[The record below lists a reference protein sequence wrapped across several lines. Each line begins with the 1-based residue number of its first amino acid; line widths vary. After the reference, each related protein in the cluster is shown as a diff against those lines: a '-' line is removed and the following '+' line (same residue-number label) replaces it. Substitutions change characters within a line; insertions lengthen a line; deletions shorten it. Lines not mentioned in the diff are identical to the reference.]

1 MRIGELAKRSGF
13 PVSTI
18 RYYERIGLLP
28 EPERTESGYRAYG
41 AGFVERLRFIKDG
54 QATGLRLGE
63 VSHLIKLRERGMS
76 TCEHSLALLR
86 NRVKEIDSQIETLGR
101 LRSQLEV
108 VIERADV
115 LDPERCTDPMRC
127 QVISLGPG

>member
-1 MRIGELAKRSGF
+1 MRISELAKRSGF

-28 EPERTESGYRAYG
+28 EPDRTESGYRDYRSDS
-41 AGFVERLRFIKDG
+41 VERLRFIRDG

-63 VSHLIKLRERGMS
+63 VSHLIRLRERGMS

-86 NRVKEIDSQIETLGR
+86 NRVEEIGAQIETLGR
-101 LRSQLEV
+101 LRSQLQA
-108 VIERADV
+108 VIERANV
-115 LDPERCTDPMRC
+115 LDPEGCTDPMRC
-127 QVISLGPG
+127 QVISSNPA